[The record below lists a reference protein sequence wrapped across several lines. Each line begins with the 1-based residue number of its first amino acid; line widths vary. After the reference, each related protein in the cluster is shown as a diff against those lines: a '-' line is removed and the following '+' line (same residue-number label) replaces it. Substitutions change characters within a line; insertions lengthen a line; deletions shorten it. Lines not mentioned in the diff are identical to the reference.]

1 MWSAIRWATYNI
13 MCTSMADIKKAGIY
27 KPTDLIKFPWD
38 VKQDG
43 GGGNQP
49 TEEEIEYL
57 RQLMIEENARLKDG
71 EH

>member
-1 MWSAIRWATYNI
+1 
-13 MCTSMADIKKAGIY
+13 MADIKKAGIY

-49 TEEEIEYL
+49 TEEEIKYL